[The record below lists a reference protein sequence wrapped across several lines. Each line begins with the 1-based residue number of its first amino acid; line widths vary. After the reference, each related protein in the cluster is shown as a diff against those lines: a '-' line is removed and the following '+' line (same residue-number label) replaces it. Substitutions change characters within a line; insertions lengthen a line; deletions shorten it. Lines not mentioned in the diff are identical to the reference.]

1 MPKKLGLEQFSDL
14 RGERLDKKEG
24 GGVFEGGAVDT
35 LMHTMVIHE
44 WIKLEMTTRLLSSVA
59 YRKYTT
65 RKDAECE
72 FLYFLRFFQG
82 LIW

>member
-1 MPKKLGLEQFSDL
+1 MCLS
-14 RGERLDKKEG
+14 G
-24 GGVFEGGAVDT
+24 GGGRGAVDT

-44 WIKLEMTTRLLSSVA
+44 WIKLEMTTRLLSSGA
-59 YRKYTT
+59 YRKDTT